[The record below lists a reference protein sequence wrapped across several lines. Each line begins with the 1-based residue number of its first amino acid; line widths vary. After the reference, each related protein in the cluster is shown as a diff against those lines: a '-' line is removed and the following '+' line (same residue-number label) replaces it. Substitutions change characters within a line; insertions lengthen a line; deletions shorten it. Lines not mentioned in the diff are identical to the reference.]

1 MDNKKLLT
9 WGAVIVG
16 GYIVYKS
23 IQSYNKKK
31 LQSGYPYSPDPDG
44 DGVIITT
51 FNANKVANDIFD
63 SMDGYGTDW
72 DTIVSSFNKVKTDAD
87 FDALVVA
94 FGTKTV
100 NSGTG
105 NIFVSN
111 FTGDLIACL
120 NDELDSSELEEI
132 NTILQK
138 KGITK
143 TI

>member
-31 LQSGYPYSPDPDG
+31 LQSGYPYSPNPDG
-44 DGVIITT
+44 EIILTT
-51 FNANKVANDIFD
+51 FNANKIANEIFEA
-63 SMDGYGTDW
+63 MDGYGTDNA
-72 DTIVSSFNKVKTDAD
+72 TIISALNKVKSDAD
-87 FDALVVA
+87 FDALVSA
-94 FGTKTV
+94 FGIRTV

-105 NIFVSN
+105 NIFVSD
-111 FTGDLIACL
+111 FTGDLSSCL
-120 NDELDSSELEEI
+120 RDELNTSELAEI
-132 NTILQK
+132 NALLQK
-138 KGITK
+138 NGVTK